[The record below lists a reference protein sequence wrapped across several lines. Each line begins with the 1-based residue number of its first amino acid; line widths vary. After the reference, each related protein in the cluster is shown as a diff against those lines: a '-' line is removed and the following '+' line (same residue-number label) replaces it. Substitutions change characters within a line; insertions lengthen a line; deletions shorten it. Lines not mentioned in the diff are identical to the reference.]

1 MTFHTELLPPSRLR
15 HLISSG
21 SLRCTGVLSCFLAQD
36 TVICLHPATALLTPA
51 QRGFHSQGRWALLRI
66 YFQHLIIA
74 PPHALQ
80 ATIIHMNNISC
91 RLRERERKKKKMGE
105 KRGIAISTAP
115 GTWLHLVWS
124 HHCCLELECM
134 SSALLAASGDLF
146 HRQPLEMLTCLSCY
160 VLYNLK
166 HNGRTLFNDT
176 LGFHPL
182 IEGKVGECL
191 FANRC
196 L

>member
-1 MTFHTELLPPSRLR
+1 
-15 HLISSG
+15 
-21 SLRCTGVLSCFLAQD
+21 
-36 TVICLHPATALLTPA
+36 
-51 QRGFHSQGRWALLRI
+51 
-66 YFQHLIIA
+66 
-74 PPHALQ
+74 
-80 ATIIHMNNISC
+80 
-91 RLRERERKKKKMGE
+91 
-105 KRGIAISTAP
+105 
-115 GTWLHLVWS
+115 
-124 HHCCLELECM
+124 M

-146 HRQPLEMLTCLSCY
+146 HRQLLEMLTCLSCY

-182 IEGKVGECL
+182 IEGEVGECL